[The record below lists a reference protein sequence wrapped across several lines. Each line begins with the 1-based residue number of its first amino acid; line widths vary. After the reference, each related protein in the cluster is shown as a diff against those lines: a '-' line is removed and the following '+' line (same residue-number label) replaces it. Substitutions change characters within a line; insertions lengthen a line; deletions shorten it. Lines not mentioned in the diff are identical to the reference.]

1 MSTGILKVK
10 DTNVVDENGKRV
22 ILRGAGLGGW
32 LNMENFITGYP
43 GHESQHRAAML
54 QVLGQEKY
62 DFFFDRWLEAFFTEG
77 DAKYFASLGLNCIR
91 IPFNY
96 RHFEDDMNPRVLK
109 EEGFKHLDRA
119 IELVSDSVPII
130 EIILTYD
137 SALSKAFI
145 PSWICTRYQVDRTRG
160 GTLTMLLRMRH
171 SGTIRTIKTAP
182 SGSGRKSLSDTRETL
197 GLPDTI
203 PSMSRVTHSTF
214 VSPHS
219 TTALRRRS
227 GK

>member
-1 MSTGILKVK
+1 MATGILKVK
-10 DTNVVDENGKRV
+10 GTEVVDENGNAV

-62 DFFFDRWLEAFFTEG
+62 DFFFDHWLEYFFTEG

-109 EEGFKHLDRA
+109 EEGFKHLDRV
-119 IELVSDSVPII
+119 IDLVSDAALAPYMMSPDM
-130 EIILTYD
+130 ILTCG
-137 SALSKAFI
+137 SVQKRG
-145 PSWICTRYQVDRTRG
+145 CTR
-160 GTLTMLLRMRH
+160 
-171 SGTIRTIKTAP
+171 
-182 SGSGRKSLSDTRETL
+182 
-197 GLPDTI
+197 
-203 PSMSRVTHSTF
+203 F
-214 VSPHS
+214 
-219 TTALRRRS
+219 
-227 GK
+227 